1 MAKLKTTPHQL
12 TLASSQIQDIYSS
25 LEQEIFLMFVNRL
38 QTKGVDADNIMR
50 WQIEKLNELHLI
62 NDETI
67 KLVSKATGIAKP
79 ALNDLFMSQGMSVY
93 DSTINNIQAVKS
105 SAVVNN
111 TIDQVL
117 KGYLDQTFLDLDN
130 NVNQTLITTNYPN
143 NPVMQTYQQIIKE
156 TTASVIAGSKTPER
170 ALADTIYK
178 WRNKGIT
185 PVLIDKGGHE
195 WSLEGYT
202 RTVIDTTSNR
212 AFQAVRNTAA
222 ADNGIDTFVMS
233 SHAACRP
240 ACAPIQGKTVTTRST
255 GFTASESGEWFE
267 PLDNHGY
274 KEPGG
279 TFGINCHHMMWPYI
293 PGVNTNNQEQF
304 DPQESMERYKW
315 QQKQRGLERKVRES
329 KRNEDLANQLEDDVG
344 RMKYGLDKRKYQSA
358 LRKLVD
364 DHNFLVRDY
373 SREKVYSS
381 SSNRRV
387 SEYKEDIAKK
397 SKQFSS
403 LQQKFGKHGLPQ
415 TLEEYRQLMYNKHDR
430 SVFHGYIDAR
440 RKGSIEPMYS
450 YQDYNKK
457 QNELYSNLVGLVT
470 SDGAKITGFSKHT
483 IDRSLGA
490 LHDGTHKEVKRVP
503 ILTDDIMN
511 ALQHGDFVSTKTIN
525 KYSNGRV
532 NVVVNQQGRIITII
546 PRGE

>member
-1 MAKLKTTPHQL
+1 MVKLKTTPHQL

-25 LEQEIFLMFVNRL
+25 LEQEIFLMFVKRL
-38 QTKGVDADNIMR
+38 KTKGVDADNIMR

-67 KLVSKATGIAKP
+67 KLVSKATGIAQP

-93 DSTINNIQAVKS
+93 ESTINNIQQAVNG

-130 NVNQTLITTNYPN
+130 NVNQTLITTNYSN

-170 ALADTIYK
+170 ALADAIYR
-178 WRNKGIT
+178 WRDKGIT

-255 GFTASESGEWFE
+255 GFTAPESGEWFE

-329 KRNEDLANQLEDDVG
+329 KRNEDLANQLDDDVG

-373 SREKVYSS
+373 SREKVYGWPD
-381 SSNRRV
+381 
-387 SEYKEDIAKK
+387 KA
-397 SKQFSS
+397 
-403 LQQKFGKHGLPQ
+403 
-415 TLEEYRQLMYNKHDR
+415 
-430 SVFHGYIDAR
+430 A
-440 RKGSIEPMYS
+440 
-450 YQDYNKK
+450 
-457 QNELYSNLVGLVT
+457 
-470 SDGAKITGFSKHT
+470 
-483 IDRSLGA
+483 
-490 LHDGTHKEVKRVP
+490 
-503 ILTDDIMN
+503 
-511 ALQHGDFVSTKTIN
+511 IN
-525 KYSNGRV
+525 KYRLPNLDRAEISIGKISNYVLNPDHPTGGNKARV
-532 NVVVNQQGRIITII
+532 LKSALGFDQGNATEFTQAIYDGLRHAKAVKQKDLGFGTRYKVTMMVTGPNGKTKPIRTAWIKDKETGKMRLTTAFLDD
-546 PRGE
+546 RGDIGGNK